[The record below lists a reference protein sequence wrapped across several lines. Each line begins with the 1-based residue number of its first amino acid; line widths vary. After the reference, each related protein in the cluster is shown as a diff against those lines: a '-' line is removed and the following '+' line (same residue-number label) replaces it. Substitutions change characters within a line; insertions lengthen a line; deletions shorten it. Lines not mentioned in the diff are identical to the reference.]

1 MERKELISPSWHVNL
16 SVIES
21 FKSFPYFLSVKYFFV
36 SSPLPPT
43 QFALG
48 DSSKRCYSNFCLKGK
63 AAKKNKGTE
72 GTWSKP
78 GTCCCLSLK
87 YFSFSVFECGG
98 RKRSDVNGGGVGNKS
113 VRVQKLAFTFIWAH
127 LLPFYTVP
135 GKKNRTES
143 FKRQGLASA
152 YSTLHLPYSQR
163 PPACCNG
170 GWLHLLC
177 MINGLLEIL
186 TFFIP

>member
-1 MERKELISPSWHVNL
+1 MCVCICLACVRANVCPCVKLWVGMERKELISPSWHVNL

-21 FKSFPYFLSVKYFFV
+21 FKSFPYFLSVKYFFA

-48 DSSKRCYSNFCLKGK
+48 DSSKRCYSNFCPKGK
-63 AAKKNKGTE
+63 AATKNKGTE

-98 RKRSDVNGGGVGNKS
+98 RKRSDVNGGGRGTNPWEYKNL
-113 VRVQKLAFTFIWAH
+113 R
-127 LLPFYTVP
+127 LPLFEPMYFP
-135 GKKNRTES
+135 
-143 FKRQGLASA
+143 
-152 YSTLHLPYSQR
+152 STLS
-163 PPACCNG
+163 
-170 GWLHLLC
+170 
-177 MINGLLEIL
+177 LERK
-186 TFFIP
+186 TEQKASRD